1 MSFIILG
8 TVAKSAINNSIP
20 SPLSNSKTEPFA
32 FDITSFGTDGS
43 LHSAPYQFSTPLN
56 CKSVFVA
63 GNGRAHP
70 KEHSEPL
77 PNNIRKRR
85 TRNVHFMMA
94 GGKMTSSEE
103 SPINLVDLDRSM
115 DTNAS

>member
-43 LHSAPYQFSTPLN
+43 LHTAPYQFSTPLN
-56 CKSVFVA
+56 CKSVLVA